1 MAKANVAD
9 VSAGKAGKKIA
20 APAAKTT
27 REFKIG
33 SKTIVVSNEDLICGG
48 ILLIL
53 VFMVHSIR
61 SNFLGIPF
69 ERDEGIY
76 SYFGTLVLEGKTPY
90 KDFYEVKFPGLFYFF
105 AIIVKLFGDTVEGM
119 HTGFMWVNI
128 ISMVCLYFASRNL
141 FSPVAGVITAMTFAF
156 VSMTPNLSGF
166 TVQSEQGVSF
176 FISIGLLFYSLAR
189 LKRKLLFYCLMGLAM
204 GCAFMV
210 KTTGLFLALWG
221 GVVIIA
227 DFWFSKPR
235 EWKQFFKNMAAY
247 AVGGFSIIGLMF
259 GIIIM
264 KGSFN
269 EMMYWTVEHARQYAN
284 SMPYEEGVKYFKY
297 TRDAILQNYKFF
309 WYHSILAVGLCL
321 LRPINIKY
329 KILGVTLLAFSFF
342 TIVPGYF
349 FYGHY
354 WIQTVP
360 GLALVAGL
368 TFYSVIQIL
377 NNTLNFKQP
386 VIKWVYL
393 GVFALLT
400 FNHVSELKSYYY
412 HPNYERIL
420 RSVYGNN
427 PFPEAWE
434 VGQYI
439 NTHSK
444 PEDNIV
450 LIGSEPEIYFYTH
463 KKSPSRHAYFTA
475 IVNNVKDHKLWQ
487 QEFERDTE
495 KANPKFVVFFNHQLS
510 LLVQPKAD
518 TGVFD
523 WANKFITEKYQ
534 IVGLVDMIDGQQS
547 VYKYDQDIYTYKPV
561 SQNQIYIYQRKDTIA
576 PAKPA

>member
-1 MAKANVAD
+1 MAKAKVAD
-9 VSAGKAGKKIA
+9 KKVTASAV
-20 APAAKTT
+20 KTT

-33 SKTIVVSNEDLICGG
+33 NKTFIVSNEDLICTG
-48 ILLIL
+48 LLLLMVTI
-53 VFMVHSIR
+53 VHSIR
-61 SNFLGIPF
+61 SNFLSIPF

-76 SYFGTLVLEGKTPY
+76 SYFGKLVLEGKTPY

-105 AIIVKLFGDTVEGM
+105 AVIVGIFGDTIEGM

-128 ISMVCLYFASRNL
+128 LSMIFLYFAARNL
-141 FSPVAGVITAMTFAF
+141 FSPVAGLITAITFAF
-156 VSMTPNLSGF
+156 VSLTPNLSGF

-176 FISIGLLFYSLAR
+176 FISLGLLFYSLA
-189 LKRKLLFYCLMGLAM
+189 KINGKLLYFLLMGFSM

-210 KTTGLFLALWG
+210 KTTGVFLALWG
-221 GVVIIA
+221 GLVIIT

-235 EWKQFFKNMAAY
+235 VWKQFWKELVAY
-247 AVGGFSIIGLMF
+247 SIGGFSIIGLMF

-309 WYHSILAVGLCL
+309 WYHSVLAVILCL

-329 KILGVTLLAFSFF
+329 KILGVSLLAFSFF

-360 GLALVAGL
+360 GLALVAGF
-368 TFYSVIQIL
+368 TFYSVMAIL
-377 NNTLNFKQP
+377 QNTFKLKQP
-386 VIKWVYL
+386 AIKWIYL
-393 GVFALLT
+393 GAFVLLT
-400 FNHVSELKSYYY
+400 FNHVSGLKAYYY

-420 RSVYGNN
+420 RAVYGNN
-427 PFPEAWE
+427 PFPESWE
-434 VGQYI
+434 IAKYI
-439 NTHSK
+439 NAHSK

-450 LIGSEPEIYFYTH
+450 LLGSEPQIYFYTK
-463 KKSPSRHAYFTA
+463 KKSPSRHAYFTS

-487 QEFERDTE
+487 QEFARDTE
-495 KANPKFVVFFNHQLS
+495 KAKPKFLIFFNHPLS
-510 LLVQPKAD
+510 LLVQPNVDKWI
-518 TGVFD
+518 FE
-523 WANKFITEKYQ
+523 WANKFITENYKL
-534 IVGLVDMIDGQQS
+534 VGLVDMVDGQQS
-547 VYKYDQDIYTYKPV
+547 VYKYNEEINTYKPL
-561 SQNQIYIYQRKDTIA
+561 SQNQIFIYERNN
-576 PAKPA
+576 